1 MKKRTWIVVIILSIV
16 SVLAFTIA
24 STYAVIIEVTEKDGV
39 TEIVNSINIR
49 DLLTNDNGE
58 YNNTYYNVVRE
69 LNITNSEAILLMEA
83 VPLNEALQK
92 VLNSIVEYKL
102 HNKVSAK
109 YTNEELFLLIK
120 DATNNTE
127 TIGDDLKNKVINK
140 SELYIYDV
148 SDFLYDLEVSKIGG

>member
-1 MKKRTWIVVIILSIV
+1 MKNKTWIVVIILSIV

-24 STYAVIIEVTEKDGV
+24 STYAVIIEVTEKNGV

-102 HNKVSAK
+102 YNKVSAK

>member
-1 MKKRTWIVVIILSIV
+1 MKNRTWIVVIILSIV

-24 STYAVIIEVTEKDGV
+24 STYAVIIEVTEKNGV

-49 DLLTNDNGE
+49 DLLTNDNGK

>member
-1 MKKRTWIVVIILSIV
+1 MKNRTWIVVIILSIV

>member
-1 MKKRTWIVVIILSIV
+1 MKNRTWIVVIILSIV

-24 STYAVIIEVTEKDGV
+24 STYAVIIEVTEKNGV

-102 HNKVSAK
+102 HNKVNAK

-127 TIGDDLKNKVINK
+127 TIGNDLKNKVINK
-140 SELYIYDV
+140 SDLYIYDV

>member
-1 MKKRTWIVVIILSIV
+1 MKNKTWIVVIILSIV

-24 STYAVIIEVTEKDGV
+24 STYAVIIEVTEKNGM

-83 VPLNEALQK
+83 VPLNETLQK

>member
-1 MKKRTWIVVIILSIV
+1 MKNRTWIVVIILSIV

-24 STYAVIIEVTEKDGV
+24 STYAVIIEVTEKNGV

-127 TIGDDLKNKVINK
+127 TISDDLKNKVINK

-148 SDFLYDLEVSKIGG
+148 SMYQIFFMIWK

>member
-1 MKKRTWIVVIILSIV
+1 MKNKTWIVVIILSIV

>member
-1 MKKRTWIVVIILSIV
+1 MKNRTWIVVIILSIV

-24 STYAVIIEVTEKDGV
+24 STYAVIIEVTEKNGV

-127 TIGDDLKNKVINK
+127 TISDDLKNKVINK

>member
-1 MKKRTWIVVIILSIV
+1 MKNKTWIVVIILSIV

-24 STYAVIIEVTEKDGV
+24 STYAVIIEVTEKNGV

-127 TIGDDLKNKVINK
+127 TISDDLKNKVINK

>member
-1 MKKRTWIVVIILSIV
+1 MKNKTWIVVIILSIV

-24 STYAVIIEVTEKDGV
+24 STYAVIIEVTEKNGV

>member
-1 MKKRTWIVVIILSIV
+1 MKNRTWIVVIILSIV

-102 HNKVSAK
+102 HNKVNAK

>member
-1 MKKRTWIVVIILSIV
+1 MKNRTWIVVIILSIV

-24 STYAVIIEVTEKDGV
+24 STYAVIIEVTEKNGV

-102 HNKVSAK
+102 HNKVNAK

-127 TIGDDLKNKVINK
+127 TISDDLKNKVINK

>member
-1 MKKRTWIVVIILSIV
+1 MKNKTWIVVIILSIV

-24 STYAVIIEVTEKDGV
+24 STYAVIIEVTEKNGV

-102 HNKVSAK
+102 HNKVNAK

-127 TIGDDLKNKVINK
+127 TIGNDLKNKVINK

>member
-1 MKKRTWIVVIILSIV
+1 MKNRTWIVVIILSIV

-24 STYAVIIEVTEKDGV
+24 STYAVIIEVTEKNGV

>member
-1 MKKRTWIVVIILSIV
+1 MKNKTWIVVIILSIV

-102 HNKVSAK
+102 HNKVNAK

>member
-1 MKKRTWIVVIILSIV
+1 MKNKTWIVVIILSIV

-24 STYAVIIEVTEKDGV
+24 STYAVIIEVTEKNGV

-102 HNKVSAK
+102 HNKVNAK

>member
-140 SELYIYDV
+140 GELYIYDV

>member
-1 MKKRTWIVVIILSIV
+1 
-16 SVLAFTIA
+16 
-24 STYAVIIEVTEKDGV
+24 
-39 TEIVNSINIR
+39 
-49 DLLTNDNGE
+49 
-58 YNNTYYNVVRE
+58 
-69 LNITNSEAILLMEA
+69 MEA

-127 TIGDDLKNKVINK
+127 TISDDLKNKVINK

>member
-1 MKKRTWIVVIILSIV
+1 MKNKTWIVVIILSIV

-127 TIGDDLKNKVINK
+127 TISDDLKNKVINK

>member
-1 MKKRTWIVVIILSIV
+1 M
-16 SVLAFTIA
+16 AFTIA
-24 STYAVIIEVTEKDGV
+24 STYAVIIEVTEKNGV

-102 HNKVSAK
+102 HNKVNAK

>member
-1 MKKRTWIVVIILSIV
+1 MKNKTWIVVIILSIV

-69 LNITNSEAILLMEA
+69 LNITNSEVILLMEA

>member
-1 MKKRTWIVVIILSIV
+1 MKNKTWIVVIILSIV

-24 STYAVIIEVTEKDGV
+24 STYAVIIEVTEKNGV

-102 HNKVSAK
+102 HNKVNAK

-127 TIGDDLKNKVINK
+127 TISDDLKNKVINK

>member
-1 MKKRTWIVVIILSIV
+1 MKNRTWIVVIILSIV

-24 STYAVIIEVTEKDGV
+24 STYAVIIEVTEKNGV

-102 HNKVSAK
+102 HNKVNAK

>member
-1 MKKRTWIVVIILSIV
+1 MKNRTWIVVIILSIV

-24 STYAVIIEVTEKDGV
+24 STYAVIIEVTEKNGV

-102 HNKVSAK
+102 HNKVNAK

-127 TIGDDLKNKVINK
+127 TIGNDLKNKVINK

>member
-1 MKKRTWIVVIILSIV
+1 MKNRTWIVVIILSIV

-24 STYAVIIEVTEKDGV
+24 STYAVIIEVTEKNGV

-83 VPLNEALQK
+83 VPLNEALQN

-102 HNKVSAK
+102 HNKVNAK

>member
-1 MKKRTWIVVIILSIV
+1 MKNRTWIVVIILSIV

-24 STYAVIIEVTEKDGV
+24 STYAVIIEVTEKNGV

-49 DLLTNDNGE
+49 NLLTNDNGE

-102 HNKVSAK
+102 HNKVNAK

-127 TIGDDLKNKVINK
+127 TIGNDLKNKVINK

>member
-1 MKKRTWIVVIILSIV
+1 MKNRTWIVVIILSIV

-24 STYAVIIEVTEKDGV
+24 STYAVIIEVTEKNGV

-83 VPLNEALQK
+83 DHLNEALQK

-127 TIGDDLKNKVINK
+127 TISDDLKNKVINK